1 MKTPRTRK
9 MYEFLGKRESGKQ
22 FEAKK
27 PRKLNKEAKFG
38 DDWSWNKNPNRL
50 RFVNC
55 VGPVLVKHFIQSVE
69 ISSDKTFHT
78 INSNK

>member
-38 DDWSWNKNPNRL
+38 DDWS
-50 RFVNC
+50 
-55 VGPVLVKHFIQSVE
+55 
-69 ISSDKTFHT
+69 
-78 INSNK
+78 